1 MRSLYQTALRLPH
14 DQKDHKR
21 EQKTVLTLDTQ
32 TVESSQT
39 TTYFCA
45 LWIGT
50 VKTAKTTTNS
60 CSAFSTTFG
69 SCFDVFF
76 LCKIDP
82 KPRRGS
88 QENALSSGSCT
99 SRSVACGSR
108 SPLISNS
115 QKGISPSIFHPLQ
128 RSHPYLLQFSQ
139 KLFFF
144 PARVFKEG
152 AFSTFIAKSSFVKII
167 SD

>member
-1 MRSLYQTALRLPH
+1 MRSLYQTTLRLPY
-14 DQKDHKR
+14 DQKDHKH

-32 TVESSQT
+32 TVEFSQT

-60 CSAFSTTFG
+60 CSTFSTTFG
-69 SCFDVFF
+69 SCFDAFF

-88 QENALSSGSCT
+88 QENALTSGSCT
-99 SRSVACGSR
+99 SRSVACAPR
-108 SPLISNS
+108 SPLNKQLSKRNISLHF
-115 QKGISPSIFHPLQ
+115 PSITKKSP
-128 RSHPYLLQFSQ
+128 
-139 KLFFF
+139 
-144 PARVFKEG
+144 VF
-152 AFSTFIAKSSFVKII
+152 AAICPKII
-167 SD
+167 FLSCKGVQRGGFFYIYSEELFYENNF

>member
-14 DQKDHKR
+14 GQKDHKC

-32 TVESSQT
+32 TVEFSQT

-50 VKTAKTTTNS
+50 VKAAKTTTNS

-69 SCFDVFF
+69 SCFDVIF

-99 SRSVACGSR
+99 SRFVACDSL
-108 SPLISNS
+108 SPLNKQLSKRNTS
-115 QKGISPSIFHPLQ
+115 LHFPSSTK
-128 RSHPYLLQFSQ
+128 SHPYLLQFSQ

-144 PARVFKEG
+144 PAWVFKEG
-152 AFSTFIAKSSFVKII
+152 AFSTFIAKSSFMKII

>member
-1 MRSLYQTALRLPH
+1 MCSLYQTALRLPH

-32 TVESSQT
+32 TVEPSQT

-69 SCFDVFF
+69 SCFDAFF

-99 SRSVACGSR
+99 SRFVACGPL
-108 SPLISNS
+108 SPLNKQFSKRNISLHF
-115 QKGISPSIFHPLQ
+115 PSITKKSPVFAAI
-128 RSHPYLLQFSQ
+128 
-139 KLFFF
+139 F
-144 PARVFKEG
+144 P
-152 AFSTFIAKSSFVKII
+152 KII
-167 SD
+167 FLFCKGVQRGGFFYIYSEELFYENNF

>member
-14 DQKDHKR
+14 GQKDHKC

-32 TVESSQT
+32 TVEFSQT

-50 VKTAKTTTNS
+50 VKAAKTTTNS

-69 SCFDVFF
+69 SCFDAFF

-88 QENALSSGSCT
+88 QENSLSSGICT
-99 SRSVACGSR
+99 SRSVACALR
-108 SPLISNS
+108 SPLNKQLSKRNTS
-115 QKGISPSIFHPLQ
+115 LHFPSSTK
-128 RSHPYLLQFSQ
+128 SHPYLLQFTQ
-139 KLFFF
+139 NLFFF
-144 PARVFKEG
+144 SVRVFKEG
-152 AFSTFIAKSSFVKII
+152 AFSTFIVESSFLKII